1 MSGSLGRLT
10 ALVGAAGLVPT
21 VVADIFLWR
30 SELSSEWRIGS
41 IILLTGFA
49 VGATFFAASRSVY
62 RLRTLSNLIAALRE
76 GDYSFRARKRSRAD
90 AFDEVITELNL
101 LAESLRR
108 QRVDDLEATAL
119 VREVMAE
126 IDVAVFA
133 FDASH
138 RLRQVNQAGEELFGA
153 DRAVIG
159 TSAAELGLEDC
170 LTGLPA
176 RTVQLEIDG
185 TPSRWEMRR
194 GAFRQHGRPN
204 QLLLLSDVSRA
215 LHAEELA
222 AWKRMIRVISHELN
236 NSLAP
241 ITSLSGSMERLV
253 RRDPLPDDWQSDVV
267 RGFEV
272 IASRVEALNRFM
284 TDCSRLAK
292 IPEPTLAPVDIG
304 ACIRGVAE
312 LDQAHPIDIIE
323 GPESTIRADQDQ
335 IEQVLI
341 NLLRN
346 AVEASNETDV
356 PVEIGWFESDR
367 WLDISIRDEG
377 SGIADPEQLFIPFY
391 TTKVEGSGIGLFLC
405 RQIAEAHGGSL
416 SVRNRDDDS
425 GCDAVLRLPR
435 NSVQSESP
443 LRQRISR

>member
-1 MSGSLGRLT
+1 MKGTHGRLT
-10 ALVGAAGLVPT
+10 AVIAASSLVPT
-21 VVADIFLWR
+21 LVAATLIWR
-30 SELSSEWRIGS
+30 SALSPQWRLTAVAALVVFSFGS
-41 IILLTGFA
+41 A
-49 VGATFFAASRSVY
+49 AYVGSRSKY

-76 GDYSFRARKRSRAD
+76 GDYSFRARQHSRTD
-90 AFDEVITELNL
+90 PFEEVIAELNL
-101 LAESLRR
+101 LAENLRR
-108 QRVDDLEATAL
+108 HRVEDLEATAL

-126 IDVAVFA
+126 IDVAVLA

-138 RLRQVNQAGEELFGA
+138 RLRQVNHAGEELLGP

-159 TSAAELGLEDC
+159 ASASELGLESC
-170 LTGLPA
+170 LSGAPA

-185 TPSRWEMRR
+185 ANTSWEMRR

-204 QLLLLSDVSRA
+204 QLLVLSDVSRA

-222 AWKRMIRVISHELN
+222 AWKRMIRVIGHELN

-241 ITSLSGSMERLV
+241 ITSLTGSMERLV

-292 IPEPTLAPVDIG
+292 IPEPTLAPVDIV
-304 ACIRGVAE
+304 ACIHRVTE
-312 LDQAHPIDIIE
+312 LEHPHAIRVVG
-323 GPESTIRADQDQ
+323 GPDTTVPADQDQ

-346 AVEASNETDV
+346 AVEASVEAGG
-356 PVEIGWFESDR
+356 PVEIDWAENGR
-367 WLDISIRDEG
+367 WLEITIRDEG
-377 SGIADPEQLFIPFY
+377 SGIADPEKLFIPFY
-391 TTKVEGSGIGLFLC
+391 TTKIEGSGIGLFLC
-405 RQIAEAHGGSL
+405 RQIAEAHGGSIL
-416 SVRNRDDDS
+416 VRNRTDHE
-425 GCDAVLRLPR
+425 GCVAVLRLP
-435 NSVQSESP
+435 SVAT
-443 LRQRISR
+443 

>member
-1 MSGSLGRLT
+1 MKGTARRLT
-10 ALVGAAGLVPT
+10 AVIGAASLIPT
-21 VVADIFLWR
+21 VIAAVFIWR
-30 SELSSEWRIGS
+30 SGLSLQWRVASVAALVLLSLGS
-41 IILLTGFA
+41 VA
-49 VGATFFAASRSVY
+49 YVGSRTKY

-76 GDYSFRARKRSRAD
+76 GDFSFRARRRSRRD
-90 AFDEVITELNL
+90 PFDEVITELNL
-101 LAESLRR
+101 LAEELRR
-108 QRVDDLEATAL
+108 QRVEDLEATAL

-138 RLRQVNQAGEELFGA
+138 RLRQVNPAGEELFGA

-159 TSAAELGLEDC
+159 ASASDLGLEDC
-170 LTGLPA
+170 LSGDPA

-185 TPSRWEMRR
+185 SNTRWEMRR

-204 QLLLLSDVSRA
+204 QLLVLSDVSRA

-222 AWKRMIRVISHELN
+222 AWKRMIRVIGHELN

-241 ITSLSGSMERLV
+241 ITSLTGSMERLV

-304 ACIRGVAE
+304 ACIRRVTALE
-312 LDQAHPIDIIE
+312 QRHPISIIE
-323 GPESTIRADQDQ
+323 GPNSTVPADQDQ

-346 AVEASNETDV
+346 AVEASGETDG
-356 PVEIGWFESDR
+356 PVEISWAETGR
-367 WLDISIRDEG
+367 WLDIISRDEG
-377 SGIADPEQLFIPFY
+377 PGISDPESLFIPFY
-391 TTKVEGSGIGLFLC
+391 TTKSDGSGIGLFLC
-405 RQIAEAHGGSL
+405 RQIVEAHGGSV
-416 SVRNRDDDS
+416 SVKNREDRC
-425 GCDAVLRLPR
+425 GCEAVLRLPF
-435 NSVQSESP
+435 VAG
-443 LRQRISR
+443 